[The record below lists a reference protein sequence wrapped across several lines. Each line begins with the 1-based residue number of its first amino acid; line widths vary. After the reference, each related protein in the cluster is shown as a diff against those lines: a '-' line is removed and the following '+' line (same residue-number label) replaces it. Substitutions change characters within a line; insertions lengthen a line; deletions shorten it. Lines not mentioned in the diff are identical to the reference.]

1 MNYETPAAVSLY
13 TRYMQEAVDF
23 GLMHNVPK
31 GFQSMFGEPMGN
43 GGRTRFVTDAKTID
57 FDVRDGS
64 QRVTTLVHRGTVME
78 PLNKN
83 IMKGGN
89 FTSFNRAFPLGEDE
103 GIVSADQLLERAFG
117 ESSNPTLARRDRS
130 RLLAR
135 DLYDEMIRQAIR
147 TQEILAAQ
155 MVKTGKMDLIIGTT
169 KADEQ
174 IDTKRLAT
182 HAVTIGATWANVA
195 TDILGDFDSAAD
207 LIIQDSGATCDA
219 MIMGS
224 NVPGYIAGN
233 TDILAL
239 SNLTGPGT
247 SGVQLVYFGENV
259 KPGPQFNTMIANGF
273 QPICRLVTT
282 RGRSVTCFTYEGGY
296 KDAAGTFIPYMGAD
310 QVIWMSSQA
319 ACDRYFGPPEQLDPT
334 IQDKQDYMEIF
345 GFQMDAP
352 QVPANVDT
360 GNGVIVP
367 AEFYPH
373 ITRAGDNKSY
383 KVRMQYAPMYIAR
396 DVNAFVYA
404 ADVTP

>member
-1 MNYETPAAVSLY
+1 
-13 TRYMQEAVDF
+13 MQEAVDY
-23 GLMHNVPK
+23 GMMHSVPK
-31 GFQSMFGEPMGN
+31 GFQSLFGESMGN
-43 GGRTRFVTDAKTID
+43 GGRTRYVTDAKTID

-64 QRVTTLVHRGTVME
+64 QRVTTLIHRGTVME

-83 IMKGGN
+83 ILKGGN

-117 ESSNPTLARRDRS
+117 ESPTPTLTRRDRS

-155 MVKTGKMDLIIGTT
+155 MIKTGKMDLIIGTS
-169 KADEQ
+169 KAAEQ
-174 IDTKRLAT
+174 IDTKRLAS
-182 HAVTIGATWANVA
+182 HTITTGTSWATTT
-195 TDILGDFDSAAD
+195 TDILGDNDTAAD
-207 LIIQDSGATCDA
+207 LIIQDSGAVCDCA
-219 MIMGS
+219 IVGA
-224 NVPGYIAGN
+224 NVPGYIAAN
-233 TDILAL
+233 DDIQAF
-239 SNLTGPGT
+239 SNKLGPGG
-247 SGVQLVYFGENV
+247 SGIQLIYFGENV
-259 KPGPQFNTMIANGF
+259 KPGPQFNAMIANGF
-273 QPICRLVTT
+273 NPICRLVTMK
-282 RGRSVTCFTYEGGY
+282 GRSITYFTYEGGY
-296 KDAAGTFIPYMGAD
+296 KNAGGTFIPYMGAN
-310 QVIWMSSQA
+310 QVIWGSSQA

-345 GFQMDAP
+345 GFAMDAP
-352 QVPANVDT
+352 QVPANVDA

-396 DVNAFVYA
+396 DVNAFAYTANVA
-404 ADVTP
+404 P